1 MEKKVIEKIQKK
13 REKEIGWIN
22 GWISLSII
30 KMKIGNDVNGEMFTY
45 RKYADGTSVILKG
58 GINK

>member
-1 MEKKVIEKIQKK
+1 
-13 REKEIGWIN
+13 
-22 GWISLSII
+22 
-30 KMKIGNDVNGEMFTY
+30 MKIGNDVNGEMFTY